1 MGRRAAA
8 GPDTPPTPRR
18 VALASAVGATIE
30 WYDFFLYGTAAG
42 LVFDKLYF
50 NGLDGPA
57 AQFAAF
63 ATFAVGFLAR
73 PVGGLIFGH
82 FGDRIG
88 RKQMLLLTLVIMGV
102 GTAAIGLLPT
112 YDQIGVWAPVALVAL
127 RVLQG
132 IGVGGEYGG
141 AVLLAVEYA
150 PAGRRGFFGSFAH
163 IGVPG
168 GLLLASGGVLGGEPA
183 PRRGVPRLGLAGLL
197 PAQRPAA
204 RHRRLH
210 PAVGDGDP
218 VVRAG
223 PGAAAGGRDPAA
235 RPAARQPR
243 ALLLGMGTRFVEGF
257 TFNFF
262 SVFLLAYVVTN
273 LGLPKSWALNG
284 IMVGAALGVVLVPI
298 AGALSDRVG
307 RKPVFRVGAWLALV
321 LAFPVAALVQ
331 SGGRLAIFVALVAG
345 LGLVYGTVYGPL
357 AAFWSELFETRFRY
371 TALSSLYQ
379 LSGVVA
385 SGLTPLIAAWLV
397 TRRRRDA
404 VVGRRLQRG
413 RRRDQPDVRPVPA
426 RDPWPRHRRGARRPG
441 RRAARRARPSRPDDL
456 PAPAV
461 RTLGWGRVP
470 APGRPPLGGAYA
482 PRGGRPTL
490 TAWST
495 RVGWSWSAAGS
506 PASRWP
512 ATWPRPATTSSSW
525 RGRPPRAA
533 SSAVRRWPA

>member
-1 MGRRAAA
+1 MGGRRQLTEA
-8 GPDTPPTPRR
+8 PPTPRR

-112 YDQIGVWAPVALVAL
+112 YDQIGVWAPVALVVL

-150 PAGRRGFFGSFAH
+150 PADRRGFFGSFAH

-168 GLLLASGGVLGGEPA
+168 GLLLASGAFSVA
-183 PRRGVPRLGLAGLL
+183 SLL
-197 PAQRPAA
+197 PDTAFLAWGWRACFVLSVVLLGIGAYIRLSVMETPSFA
-204 RHRRLH
+204 RVQEQKQVSAIPLRDL
-210 PAVGDGDP
+210 
-218 VVRAG
+218 VR
-223 PGAAAGGRDPAA
+223 
-235 RPAARQPR
+235 RQPR

-284 IMVGAALGVVLVPI
+284 IMVGATLGVVLVPV
-298 AGALSDRVG
+298 AGALSDKVG
-307 RKPVFRVGAWLALV
+307 RKPVFRAGAWAALL

-331 SGGRLAIFVALVAG
+331 SGGQLAIFTALVAG

-379 LSGVVA
+379 LSGIVA

-397 TRRRRDA
+397 TLGGGTLWWVA
-404 VVGRRLQRG
+404 GYNVVVAAISLTCARFLPETRG
-413 RRRDQPDVRPVPA
+413 Q
-426 RDPWPRHRRGARRPG
+426 
-441 RRAARRARPSRPDDL
+441 DL
-456 PAPAV
+456 DEALA
-461 RTLGWGRVP
+461 VP
-470 APGRPPLGGAYA
+470 APRHAA
-482 PRGGRPTL
+482 EA
-490 TAWST
+490 TA
-495 RVGWSWSAAGS
+495 A
-506 PASRWP
+506 
-512 ATWPRPATTSSSW
+512 
-525 RGRPPRAA
+525 
-533 SSAVRRWPA
+533 

>member
-1 MGRRAAA
+1 MAAVTGAA
-8 GPDTPPTPRR
+8 GAPPSPRR

-88 RKQMLLLTLVIMGV
+88 RKQMLLMTLVIMGV

-112 YDQIGVWAPVALVAL
+112 YDQIGVWAPIALVVL

-150 PAGRRGFFGSFAH
+150 PASRRGFLGSFAH

-168 GLLLASGGVLGGEPA
+168 GLLLASAAFSVA
-183 PRRGVPRLGLAGLL
+183 SLL
-197 PAQRPAA
+197 PDEAFLAWGWRACFVLSVVLLGIGAYIRLSVMETPSFARVQEQKKVAA
-204 RHRRLH
+204 IPL
-210 PAVGDGDP
+210 
-218 VVRAG
+218 
-223 PGAAAGGRDPAA
+223 RDLL
-235 RPAARQPR
+235 RRQPR

-262 SVFLLAYVVTN
+262 SVFLLAYVVTD

-284 IMVGAALGVVLVPI
+284 ILAGAALGVVLVPV

-307 RKPVFRVGAWLALV
+307 RKPVFRAGAWAALV

-331 SGGRLAIFVALVAG
+331 SGGRAAIFVALVAG

-379 LSGVVA
+379 VSGVVA

-397 TRRRRDA
+397 SIGGGTLWWVA
-404 VVGRRLQRG
+404 GYNVVVAAISLTCARFLPETRG
-413 RRRDQPDVRPVPA
+413 RDLDGL
-426 RDPWPRHRRGARRPG
+426 GA
-441 RRAARRARPSRPDDL
+441 
-456 PAPAV
+456 
-461 RTLGWGRVP
+461 TTE
-470 APGRPPLGGAYA
+470 A
-482 PRGGRPTL
+482 PRDVSESL
-490 TAWST
+490 
-495 RVGWSWSAAGS
+495 AA
-506 PASRWP
+506 
-512 ATWPRPATTSSSW
+512 
-525 RGRPPRAA
+525 
-533 SSAVRRWPA
+533 